1 VSSRLPRLVTVSI
14 TGPLVALLMSSVIIA
29 LTTDRFLDINNLQNL
44 SLQVSIVAI
53 IAIGS
58 TLVILTGG
66 IDLSP
71 GSQVAVL
78 TMLLATFVKTHGQP
92 LGLAIPEIIVVGGGL
107 GLINGIL
114 VAYGRIPSF
123 IVTLGT
129 LTAYKGWAFLF
140 NNGSPIFSVS
150 DTLTPIF
157 YDKWLGVP
165 RPLYYV
171 VVLYL
176 VSFIFL
182 NFTLPGRAIYAA
194 GGNEVAARLSGI
206 NVQRVRVLAFT
217 LAGCTA
223 GMASV
228 LMTARLNSGSPNYGA
243 GFELQAIGAAVIGGA
258 SLVGGYGNILSTL
271 LGALTIVVVQNGLN
285 LNDVPTSWQ
294 QIVLGIIII
303 FAVGVDSWKTQ
314 IASVLRRILP
324 AGWRSWV
331 SRRAPPRQAATA
343 PVADGRGN
351 SDVTDV
357 TGPRREE

>member
-1 VSSRLPRLVTVSI
+1 MRTRTLRLLTVSI
-14 TGPLVALLMSSVIIA
+14 IGPLAALVLSSVVIA
-29 LTTDRFLDINNLQNL
+29 FSTDRFLDVRNLENL
-44 SLQVSIVAI
+44 SLQVSI
-53 IAIGS
+53 IALIAVGS

-78 TMLLATFVKTHGQP
+78 TMLLGTFVKFQHQP
-92 LGLAIPEIIVVGGGL
+92 LGLAVLEVVVIGGGL
-107 GLINGIL
+107 GLVNGIL

-150 DTLTPIF
+150 DQLEPIF
-157 YDKWLGVP
+157 YGRWFGVP

-171 VVLYL
+171 LVLYL
-176 VSFIFL
+176 IGFIFL
-182 NFTLPGRAIYAA
+182 NYTIPGRAIYSV

-206 NVQRVRVLAFT
+206 NVARTRLVAFT

-223 GMASV
+223 GLASI

-243 GFELQAIGAAVIGGA
+243 GFELQAIGAAVIGGT
-258 SLVGGYGNILSTL
+258 SLAGGYGNIVSTL

-294 QIVLGIIII
+294 QIVLGFIIV
-303 FAVGVDSWKTQ
+303 FAVGVDSWKVQ
-314 IASVLRRILP
+314 IAALARRVLPPVVFRWARAAPIGQAP
-324 AGWRSWV
+324 TATGRSEREV
-331 SRRAPPRQAATA
+331 PE
-343 PVADGRGN
+343 
-351 SDVTDV
+351 V
-357 TGPRREE
+357 TGPRKEE

>member
-1 VSSRLPRLVTVSI
+1 MRTRVFRLLTVSI
-14 TGPLVALLMSSVIIA
+14 VGPLAALTLSSLVIA
-29 LTTDRFLDINNLQNL
+29 LSTDRFLDVRNLQNL
-44 SLQVSIVAI
+44 SLQVSI
-53 IAIGS
+53 IALIAVGS

-78 TMLLATFVKTHGQP
+78 TMLLATFVKFQHQP
-92 LGLAIPEIIVVGGGL
+92 LSVAIPEIVLIGGGL
-107 GLINGIL
+107 GLVNGIL

-150 DTLTPIF
+150 DQLEPIF
-157 YDKWLGVP
+157 YGTWLGVP

-171 VVLYL
+171 VILYL
-176 VSFIFL
+176 IAFIFL
-182 NFTLPGRAIYAA
+182 NYTIPGRAIYSV

-206 NVQRVRVLAFT
+206 NVARARLLAFT

-223 GMASV
+223 GLAGV

-258 SLVGGYGNILSTL
+258 SLAGGYGNILSTL

-294 QIVLGIIII
+294 QIVLGFIIV
-303 FAVGVDSWKTQ
+303 FAVGVDSWRLQ
-314 IASVLRRILP
+314 IGALARRVLPAAVLR
-324 AGWRSWV
+324 W
-331 SRRAPPRQAATA
+331 SRAA
-343 PVADGRGN
+343 PVGQAVAPTGR
-351 SDVTDV
+351 SEREVPEI
-357 TGPRREE
+357 TGPRKEE